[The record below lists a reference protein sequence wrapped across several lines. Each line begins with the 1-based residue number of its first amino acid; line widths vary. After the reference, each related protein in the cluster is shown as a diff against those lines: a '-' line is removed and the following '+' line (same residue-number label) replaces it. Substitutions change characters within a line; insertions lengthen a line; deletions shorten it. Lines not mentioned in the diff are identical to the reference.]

1 MLERL
6 IQAAF
11 ITFLLHLIAG
21 LSVNTQIPTKTVSP
35 MSEMQGPVISSMLR
49 SFE

>member
-1 MLERL
+1 MLEKL
-6 IQAAF
+6 MQAAF

-21 LSVNTQIPTKTVSP
+21 LSVNTQIPKQGISPVSET
-35 MSEMQGPVISSMLR
+35 SASVLSSAFR